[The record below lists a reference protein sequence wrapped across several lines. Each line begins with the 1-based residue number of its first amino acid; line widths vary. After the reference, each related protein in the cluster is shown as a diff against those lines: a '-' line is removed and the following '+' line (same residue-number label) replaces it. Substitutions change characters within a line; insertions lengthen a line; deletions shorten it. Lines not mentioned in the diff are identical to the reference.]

1 MKLGRRENDSMK
13 SCSLECE
20 SDAVVPFLLSPW
32 LTLMGRE
39 AGAPLFDMMDR
50 TRSKEKGVGIEE

>member
-20 SDAVVPFLLSPW
+20 SDVVVPFLLSPW
-32 LTLMGRE
+32 FTLTGRE
-39 AGAPLFDMMDR
+39 AGAPLFDIMDK
-50 TRSKEKGVGIEE
+50 TRSKGKRYGIEE